1 MNLTNKRIL
10 ITRPR
15 AQAEELANA
24 LNAEGAQ
31 PIFFPVIKIIPPDYF
46 SAFDFALQSLEQ
58 FDWLILTSIHGVDA
72 FFKRFEVL
80 GIKWIPPHLCVA
92 AVGSK
97 TARRLSEYGVRTDYV
112 PDEYIPETMLPG
124 FGKNIY
130 GKRFLFPQS
139 NLARTVLADRI
150 RSAGGL
156 VTEIVAYQTVI
167 NDPDHTE
174 IDELLAGVDVVTFT
188 SPSTVQNFVAIV
200 QKNGLD
206 PLNLPGNPLF
216 ACIGPITQKAAEE
229 AGLGNL
235 VTASEYTTDGLIEVI
250 ANEGKFV
257 NKETGIQVNT

>member
-15 AQAEELANA
+15 AQAEEFANA
-24 LNAEGAQ
+24 LVAAGAQ
-31 PIFFPVIKIIPPDYF
+31 PIFFPVIEIIPPDNF
-46 SAFDFALQSLEQ
+46 SALDFALQNLEQ
-58 FDWLILTSIHGVDA
+58 FDWLILTSIHGVEA
-72 FFKRFEVL
+72 FFRRLEVL

-97 TARRLSEYGVRTDYV
+97 TARLLSEYGIRTDYI
-112 PDEYIPETMLPG
+112 PDEYIPEAMLPG

-130 GKRFLFPQS
+130 GKRFLFLQS
-139 NLARTVLADRI
+139 NLARTVLADAI

-156 VTEIVAYQTVI
+156 VTEVVAYRTI
-167 NDPDHTE
+167 ASEPDSSDM
-174 IDELLAGVDVVTFT
+174 DELRAGVDVVTFT

-206 PLNLPGNPLF
+206 PFNLPGHPLF
-216 ACIGPITQKAAEE
+216 ACIGPITKKAAEDT
-229 AGLGNL
+229 GLVNL

-250 ANEGKFV
+250 GNDGKFV
-257 NKETGIQVNT
+257 NKGTGIQVNT